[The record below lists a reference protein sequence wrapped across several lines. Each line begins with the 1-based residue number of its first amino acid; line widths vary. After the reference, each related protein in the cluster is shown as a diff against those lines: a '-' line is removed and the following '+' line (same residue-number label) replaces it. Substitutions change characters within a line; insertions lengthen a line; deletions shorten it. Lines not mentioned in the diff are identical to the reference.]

1 MYLVSFDYLNKIAF
15 RSFKLKNF
23 KYILYNL
30 FIFLIYYH
38 IWILQYLYPCELGET
53 GLLIPFLE

>member
-1 MYLVSFDYLNKIAF
+1 MYLVIFNYLNKIAF

-38 IWILQYLYPCELGET
+38 I
-53 GLLIPFLE
+53 